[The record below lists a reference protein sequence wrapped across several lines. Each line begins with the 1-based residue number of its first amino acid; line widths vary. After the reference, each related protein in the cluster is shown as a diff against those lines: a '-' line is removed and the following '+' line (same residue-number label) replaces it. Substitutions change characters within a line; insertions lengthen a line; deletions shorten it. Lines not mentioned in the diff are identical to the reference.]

1 MERVSEIGL
10 YERVKKMIVKAVK
23 LKIPP
28 EDIENSKP
36 LFEGGLG
43 LDSID
48 ALELVIAIEKEFGV
62 RIPDSTIGKKVLISV
77 DTIVAYIKENTNG
90 KPA

>member
-1 MERVSEIGL
+1 MDKETDLELTS
-10 YERVKKMIVKAVK
+10 RVKTMIVRAVK

-28 EDIENSKP
+28 ESIENNKP
-36 LFEGGLG
+36 LFGGGLG

-48 ALELVIAIEKEFGV
+48 ALELVITLEKDFGV

-77 DTIVAYIKENTNG
+77 DTIVNYIRDSKSG
-90 KPA
+90 KPN